1 MSVHQGASWGRGGG
15 HNGHFNGSFVKGALD
30 LLKVRKYFSR
40 AVLRKM
46 NVEGK

>member
-1 MSVHQGASWGRGGG
+1 MGEGERERLFS
-15 HNGHFNGSFVKGALD
+15 GSFVKGALD
-30 LLKVRKYFSR
+30 LLKVRKNFYR